1 MKQTTLYSAFIAL
14 GILLITAC
22 NKPEAVI
29 FEDKSTAA
37 RADKSAWTATADSE
51 TPDGWEN
58 TGKASAVI
66 DGKLATYWHT
76 DYSVV
81 VPYPHWVLID
91 MKKELNLV
99 TVDITN
105 RQASTPNKSG
115 MKTFR
120 MEASKDGSSFTKLGE
135 FAFAITNDVQSY
147 PVSSATG
154 WRYLK
159 ITALE
164 PQVAG
169 TNHTFLAEVDVYTT
183 K

>member
-22 NKPEAVI
+22 NKPEAVV

-81 VPYPHWVLID
+81 VPYPHWVMID

-105 RQASTPNKSG
+105 RQASTPNKIG

-120 MEASKDGSSFTKLGE
+120 LEASKDGSSFTKLGE